1 MYRDLREVYWWS
13 GLKREI
19 TDIVGKCLTC
29 KQVKAKH
36 QLPFGL
42 LQPVKILMWK
52 WERTEL
58 DEHRALGSELVANT
72 KDKMRVIW
80 DRQKAALDR
89 QKSYADLKHK
99 DIEYTVGDFV
109 FLKVSSWKKIHD
121 EFHVSMLRCYRSD
134 PMHVVSVEDIEIRP
148 DLTFEEEPVQI
159 LDREWYVACFSAKG
173 LEFKSSCT
181 QESSFLQ
188 MAVWEAGWRWDS
200 NGWMAKELLREF
212 ESVK

>member
-36 QLPFGL
+36 QLPFGDHRFMSRFWKKL
-42 LQPVKILMWK
+42 HEALGMWLDFSTAFHLQTDGQSEK
-52 WERTEL
+52 TEL
-58 DEHRALGSELVANT
+58 DEHRALGSKLVANT

-109 FLKVSSWKKIHD
+109 FLKVSSWKK
-121 EFHVSMLRCYRSD
+121 
-134 PMHVVSVEDIEIRP
+134 
-148 DLTFEEEPVQI
+148 
-159 LDREWYVACFSAKG
+159 WYVACFSAKG

-188 MAVWEAGWRWDS
+188 MAVWEGGWRWDS

-212 ESVK
+212 ELVK